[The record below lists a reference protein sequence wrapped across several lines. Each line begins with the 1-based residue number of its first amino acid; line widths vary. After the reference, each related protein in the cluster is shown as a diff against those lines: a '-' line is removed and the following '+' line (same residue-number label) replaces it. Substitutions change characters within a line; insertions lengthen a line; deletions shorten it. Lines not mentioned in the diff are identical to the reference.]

1 MANLAYYK
9 NTLAT
14 LSQDDIDLITSY
26 IKAGAGAHGIHCET
40 PYSIKQINAVF
51 ALVNADKRA
60 LTFAERI
67 RPILT
72 LENAQE
78 WNSISDQFLFVC
90 DRIEACDFRWTDARV
105 EYVETK
111 FEELLAA

>member
-1 MANLAYYK
+1 MANLAYYR

-51 ALVNADKRA
+51 ALVYANKSVAP
-60 LTFAERI
+60 FSERI
-67 RPILT
+67 LPILT
-72 LENAQE
+72 LENAQK
-78 WNSISDQFLFVC
+78 WNQISDQFLFVC
-90 DRIEACDFRWTDARV
+90 DRIEACDLRWTEARV
-105 EYVETK
+105 GYVETK
-111 FEELLAA
+111 FQELLAA